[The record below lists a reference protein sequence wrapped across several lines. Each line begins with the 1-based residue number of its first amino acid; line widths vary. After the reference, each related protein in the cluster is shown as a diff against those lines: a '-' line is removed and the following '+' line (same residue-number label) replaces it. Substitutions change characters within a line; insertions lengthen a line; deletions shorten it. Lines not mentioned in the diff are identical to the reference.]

1 MAIIQTI
8 KVTDGKTFA
17 IINES
22 DAADWATRGFV
33 KDAEETKPPADDGE
47 KPAGRA
53 RSPSAPSEKGRAR
66 PRVEPSVEG
75 RQDS

>member
-8 KVTDGKTFA
+8 KVTDGKTVA

-33 KDAEETKPPADDGE
+33 KDAEETNPPADDGE
-47 KPAGRA
+47 KPAGKRKA
-53 RSPSAPSEKGRAR
+53 CPS
-66 PRVEPSVEG
+66 
-75 RQDS
+75 